1 MRTLEKR
8 SAQMSLEMQSLS
20 KQVILDRLHF
30 VEQQIDFILETTKDV
45 HIYQDFMT
53 SLDRVVLFN
62 STCMCLQT
70 IGETIKKIDDYT
82 KGKLFSQYPGTPW
95 KKVIGMRNIIS
106 HEYMSVDPQI
116 IFETVK
122 KQMIPLLDSIHE
134 VIKDFQ

>member
-1 MRTLEKR
+1 
-8 SAQMSLEMQSLS
+8 
-20 KQVILDRLHF
+20 
-30 VEQQIDFILETTKDV
+30 
-45 HIYQDFMT
+45 
-53 SLDRVVLFN
+53 
-62 STCMCLQT
+62 MCLQT

-82 KGKLFSQYPGTPW
+82 KGELFSQYPATPW

-122 KQMIPLLDSIHE
+122 KQLLPLLDSIHE

>member
-8 SAQMSLEMQSLS
+8 FAQMSLEMQSLS

-62 STCMCLQT
+62 STCMCLQC
-70 IGETIKKIDDYT
+70 
-82 KGKLFSQYPGTPW
+82 
-95 KKVIGMRNIIS
+95 R
-106 HEYMSVDPQI
+106 
-116 IFETVK
+116 
-122 KQMIPLLDSIHE
+122 LLI
-134 VIKDFQ
+134 